1 MIEADATEAGR
12 RRRVFTAVIALA
24 LTAIAIASAVAP
36 AAGDQAVS
44 ATAPSSDPVSQLQQR
59 LDAGQAK
66 LDFDSDHGYLA
77 SVLKQLNIPVDSQ
90 MLVFSKTSFQ
100 QTKISPSNPRALY
113 FDDNTYIGWVN
124 GGDVLEIASVDPRQG
139 PVFYVLNQKKTD
151 RPRFVRETSACLQCH
166 QSSLTGD
173 LPGLL
178 MRSVYPDANGMPI
191 LTAGT
196 FVTTDQSPLKERW
209 GGWYMDGSL
218 AKQPTMGNGVA
229 EDSGQPEKLA
239 GAGVCEFSKRFEISA
254 YLGHHSDVIAL
265 AVLAHQTHLHNLMT
279 RAAYDTRAAV
289 RDERAMNEVLGQ
301 QPTGPTLT
309 TVNRIKA
316 ACEPLVQALL
326 FSGEASLGEMAGSS
340 DFVKHF
346 ESLGPRDHQ
355 GRSLGDF
362 DLHARL
368 FRYPCSYLIYS
379 DSFDALPDAA
389 REYVYR
395 RLWEVLTG
403 RDDAREFS
411 HLRDSDRDAIYDILR
426 ETKQGLPTYWKPR

>member
-1 MIEADATEAGR
+1 MAA
-12 RRRVFTAVIALA
+12 AVAA
-24 LTAIAIASAVAP
+24 VVAVSAVAP
-36 AAGDQAVS
+36 GADEPS
-44 ATAPSSDPVSQLQQR
+44 ASTNAISNDPVAHLQER

-66 LDFDSDHGYLA
+66 LEFDSDHGYLA
-77 SVLKQLNIPVDSQ
+77 SVLKQLNIPIDSQ

-124 GGDVLEIASVDPRQG
+124 GGDVLEIASVDPQQG
-139 PVFYVLNQKKTD
+139 PVFYVVNQKKAD
-151 RPRFVRETSACLQCH
+151 RPKFIRQTSACLQCH
-166 QSSLTGD
+166 QSGLTGD
-173 LPGLL
+173 VPGLL

-239 GAGVCEFSKRFEISA
+239 GTGPCEFSKRFEIGA

-279 RAAYDTRAAV
+279 RAGYDTRAAM

-301 QPTGPTLT
+301 PSTGHTPT

-326 FSGEASLGEMAGSS
+326 FSREAPLGEMSGSS

-346 ESLGPRDHQ
+346 ESIGPRDSR
-355 GRSLGDF
+355 GRSLRDF

-379 DSFDALPDAA
+379 DSFDALPGAA

-403 RDDAREFS
+403 RDDAREFR
-411 HLRDSDRDAIYDILR
+411 HLSDPDRDAIYDILR
-426 ETKQGLPTYWKPR
+426 ETKQGLPAYWKPR